1 MARLPMSLDQGRPN
15 GWSQSRALPTP
26 IWRLGVPCEG
36 TVRDPTRLAA
46 LATTTSAGSW
56 SGRGHDRRGWSPTG
70 PCVKRPPG

>member
-1 MARLPMSLDQGRPN
+1 MARPPMSLDQGRPN

-46 LATTTSAGSW
+46 LATTTSAGS
-56 SGRGHDRRGWSPTG
+56 
-70 PCVKRPPG
+70 

>member
-1 MARLPMSLDQGRPN
+1 MAWSPMILDQGRPN

-46 LATTTSAGSW
+46 LATPTSAGLVLA
-56 SGRGHDRRGWSPTG
+56 GAMTG
-70 PCVKRPPG
+70 GAPPQRVLV